1 MPCPYR
7 DLEKKTTTKEKTM
20 KMTALKIAKA
30 KHTRF
35 GRAMCRLFGD
45 ERGAVLMEY
54 VLLAVLIAAA
64 VVAIIAVF
72 GDAIR
77 GQFAVM
83 IHALTHKQADTTA
96 QVDQNSS
103 DADAGLN
110 DAQDYFEHVQNQ
122 Q

>member
-1 MPCPYR
+1 
-7 DLEKKTTTKEKTM
+7 M

-35 GRAMCRLFGD
+35 GRLMCRLLGD

-72 GDAIR
+72 GDTIR
-77 GQFAVM
+77 GQFSVM
-83 IHALTHKQADTTA
+83 IHALTHTNQETID
-96 QVDQNSS
+96 QVDQNDQ
-103 DADAGLN
+103 DATGGMQ
-110 DAQDYFEHVQNQ
+110 DAQQYMEHVQHQ